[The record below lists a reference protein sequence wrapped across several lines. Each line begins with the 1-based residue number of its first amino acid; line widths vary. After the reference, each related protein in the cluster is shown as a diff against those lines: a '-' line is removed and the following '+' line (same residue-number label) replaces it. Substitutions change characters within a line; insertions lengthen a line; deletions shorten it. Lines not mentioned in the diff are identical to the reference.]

1 LAAKW
6 CHNGTIESIMMPK
19 WHQASS
25 LLRGKQRE
33 EVARASNT
41 DHRECFCLA
50 YARFTRNTCQ
60 TALGENHFSE
70 KRKTK
75 RPEGRCYLI

>member
-1 LAAKW
+1 MKLWTAYVG
-6 CHNGTIESIMMPK
+6 CRN
-19 WHQASS
+19 
-25 LLRGKQRE
+25 E

-60 TALGENHFSE
+60 TALGENRFSE
-70 KRKTK
+70 KRKAK
-75 RPEGRCYLI
+75 RPKGAVI